1 MIEPSFLCK
10 SYFSYN
16 EDKDGHP
23 IKALHPTTHDNLIL
37 NDPMHVPGPK
47 KVEPEDVQTQ
57 WNPDK
62 NITGGGKLT
71 DSNIDLTHEVIIN
84 SIVVS
89 YY

>member
-1 MIEPSFLCK
+1 MIKLNFLCK

-16 EDKDGHP
+16 EDEEGQP
-23 IKALHPTTHDNLIL
+23 IKALHPPTHDDLL
-37 NDPMHVPGPK
+37 LPDPMHIAGPK

-71 DSNIDLTHEVIIN
+71 DSTSDLTHDVVN
-84 SIVVS
+84 SIVDS
-89 YY
+89 YC